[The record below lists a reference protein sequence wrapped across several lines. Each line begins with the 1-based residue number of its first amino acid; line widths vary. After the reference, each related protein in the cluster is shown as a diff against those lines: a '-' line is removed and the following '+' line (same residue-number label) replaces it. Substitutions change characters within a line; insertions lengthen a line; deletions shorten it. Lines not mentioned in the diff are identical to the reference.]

1 MMNQESVTVIKK
13 LAVFVL
19 LIGVLLCSSVYA
31 GGTAGGKE
39 PPLDPVLMGMKEQ
52 GVWYF
57 LCAAPAYPHRIPP
70 HYATYGPPPPPC
82 GPMPCAPQPFPAKV
96 K

>member
-1 MMNQESVTVIKK
+1 VINK
-13 LAVFVL
+13 L
-19 LIGVLLCSSVYA
+19 LIVVVGILIGISQVSAVTYA
-31 GGTAGGKE
+31 GGTPRVQE
-39 PPLDPVLMGMKEQ
+39 PPLDTTLMGMKEQ

-57 LCAAPAYPHRIPP
+57 LCTAPAFPHRIPP

-82 GPMPCAPQPFPAKV
+82 GPVPCAPPPALVPAKV